1 MNARFRSPDAVE
13 LAPLPAPADF
23 ESDMDRPVPFDAGTT
38 VRLDCP
44 DPAAEPWLARHFA
57 DWFGA
62 QSPRVVAETGA
73 GEGSPSAGGRALRAS
88 RRSR

>member
-1 MNARFRSPDAVE
+1 MNAANPDAVE

-73 GEGSPSAGGRALRAS
+73 GEGSPSTGGRALRAS

>member
-1 MNARFRSPDAVE
+1 MVELPSSFDITATMNPDAVE
-13 LAPLPAPADF
+13 LAPLPAPVDF

-57 DWFGA
+57 SWFGA
-62 QSPRVVAETGA
+62 
-73 GEGSPSAGGRALRAS
+73 
-88 RRSR
+88 